1 MKVTVKAA
9 RIMAGLTQ
17 RQAAEKLGV
26 SRNTYAWIEKHP
38 ERVTIERATALCD
51 VLGVSM
57 EDVSFLPTPMPEA

>member
-9 RIMAGLTQ
+9 RVMAGLTQ
-17 RQAAEKLGV
+17 CQAAEKLGV

-38 ERVTIERATALCD
+38 ERMTIERATALCD

-57 EDVSFLPTPMPEA
+57 GDVSFLPTPMPEA